1 MKKKLA
7 LALCLAAMAVPAS
20 ARNAEDYWC
29 GTPRIHLMMWIAK
42 VQVWARDDEGKLI
55 RDKDGNLVSGGFG
68 GGDLRAIRHYR
79 PQTFPGSSEVGNG
92 GAQSMDSFDKG
103 QHLFFVARNAP
114 YSLKKTKTNTALGT
128 SGRARTCAT
137 PSRRGKFLKS

>member
-1 MKKKLA
+1 MKPIA
-7 LALCLAAMAVPAS
+7 LALCLAAAMAVPGAS

-55 RDKDGNLVSGGFG
+55 HDKDGNLVWGGFG
-68 GGDLRAIRHYR
+68 GETYEQYGIISHKLS
-79 PQTFPGSSEVGNG
+79 PGSSEVGNG

-103 QHLFFVARNAP
+103 QHLF
-114 YSLKKTKTNTALGT
+114 S
-128 SGRARTCAT
+128 
-137 PSRRGKFLKS
+137 

>member
-1 MKKKLA
+1 MIGATRTLGGRAIAESLHGARVGKTIDVRKLA
-7 LALCLAAMAVPAS
+7 LALCLAALATPAS

-68 GGDLRAIRHYR
+68 GETYEQYGIINH
-79 PQTFPGSSEVGNG
+79 
-92 GAQSMDSFDKG
+92 K
-103 QHLFFVARNAP
+103 
-114 YSLKKTKTNTALGT
+114 
-128 SGRARTCAT
+128 
-137 PSRRGKFLKS
+137 